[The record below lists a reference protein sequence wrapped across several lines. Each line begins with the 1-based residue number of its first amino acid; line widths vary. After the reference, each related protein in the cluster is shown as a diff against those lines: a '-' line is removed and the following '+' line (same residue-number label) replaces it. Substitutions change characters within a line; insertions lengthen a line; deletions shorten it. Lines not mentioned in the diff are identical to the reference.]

1 VRSRRQL
8 ARTELKF
15 TRNQLA
21 LLLNVTTCKPSPATD
36 PRARAAGRGE
46 CSCPDFEGRAHA
58 VRFTIQHS
66 NRFLRA
72 LPRKLLDELLPELQ
86 PVPLPV
92 KQVLHRPGDHLDFA
106 YFPETG
112 MISVVVDLEDG
123 GTIEV
128 GTIGNEGV
136 APSSLVLG
144 G

>member
-1 VRSRRQL
+1 M
-8 ARTELKF
+8 APP
-15 TRNQLA
+15 A
-21 LLLNVTTCKPSPATD
+21 LPI
-36 PRARAAGRGE
+36 RGRGRLGE
-46 CSCPDFEGRAHA
+46 ASALAPTLREEHMQFIAPSK
-58 VRFTIQHS
+58 IQ

-72 LPRKLLDELLPELQ
+72 LPGKLLDELLPELQ

-144 G
+144 GEVARSEAMVQIGLYGCQRER